1 MAVETLFVS
10 IPTHHSFVRPR
21 WQKRLVARYRL
32 WRMGVSRELELGGL
46 DARQR
51 ADIGRPE
58 GKNYRWL
65 DELMCSYRIR

>member
-1 MAVETLFVS
+1 MAVETLVVH
-10 IPTHHSFVRPR
+10 IPTHHTFTRPR
-21 WQKRLVARYRL
+21 WQKRLIARCRL
-32 WRMGVSRELELGGL
+32 WRMGIGRGLQLGGL

-65 DELMCSYRIR
+65 DELMASYRMR

>member
-10 IPTHHSFVRPR
+10 IPTHHPSVRPR
-21 WQKRLVARYRL
+21 WQKRLIAHYRL
-32 WRMGVSRELELGGL
+32 WRMGVRREWQLSGL

-51 ADIGRPE
+51 VDIGRPE

-65 DELMCSYRIR
+65 DELMRGYRMR